1 MAATRLERLYDFAG
15 SGAARPVRFGA
26 VGAVT
31 FVVQIASLLALR
43 QAGIGSLVAY
53 ALALFIS
60 VQFNFV
66 VNQALVWGDR
76 KLAARRLAAI
86 AERWLTFHA
95 CIGASLVINFAGF
108 AIAQA
113 FVPDLAAAVFG
124 VGVSTLVKFL
134 SLDRLA
140 FRPAGR
146 QRPLRGILPKSLRT
160 GR

>member
-1 MAATRLERLYDFAG
+1 MAATRLERIYVLAG

-31 FVVQIASLLALR
+31 FAVQIASLLALKE
-43 QAGIGSLVAY
+43 AGLGSLVAY

-76 KLAARRLAAI
+76 KLAAWRLAAV

-95 CIGASLVINFAGF
+95 CIGVSLVINFAGF
-108 AIAQA
+108 AVAQA

-140 FRPAGR
+140 FRPGTPANG
-146 QRPLRGILPKSLRT
+146 
-160 GR
+160 